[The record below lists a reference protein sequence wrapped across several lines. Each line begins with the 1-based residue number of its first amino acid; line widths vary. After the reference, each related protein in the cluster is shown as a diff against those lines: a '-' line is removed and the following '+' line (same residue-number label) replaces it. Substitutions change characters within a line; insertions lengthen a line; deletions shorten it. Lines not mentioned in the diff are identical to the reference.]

1 MVGLRGLG
9 DVDGELAAEG
19 VHAHHPRVGGASEGG
34 QLVVAAG
41 DGVERLSEVSGPL
54 QDDLLGEGA
63 RGQDISE
70 LTKFSVLL

>member
-54 QDDLLGEGA
+54 QDDLLGA